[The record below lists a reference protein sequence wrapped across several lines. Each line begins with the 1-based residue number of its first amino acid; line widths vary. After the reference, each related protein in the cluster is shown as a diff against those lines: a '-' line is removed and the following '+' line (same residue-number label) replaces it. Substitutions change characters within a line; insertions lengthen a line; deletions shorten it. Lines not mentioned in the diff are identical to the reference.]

1 MAPQED
7 RKVTSLLLDAA
18 YGSEHREALR
28 MLKEDV
34 GHVVKTDRL
43 IQLVG
48 KRFPEVAAHPDFE
61 RERASC
67 IDLVVSMLGL
77 EPRGEGSFV
86 SPAGVAAA
94 RGVRQA
100 AVRAN
105 PKAERRLA
113 VASAIAGPRDESRD
127 TALPARPKKKPA
139 TASAARRMSWRPR
152 WWPRLREWSA
162 ASGFRLKRLEIP
174 QGSAMEAYR
183 DGVTS
188 LLVSDEDLALPHWRT
203 ASFDAAQLTDVDR
216 IEVHAH
222 LVHQALK
229 QVRVSRM
236 QNPDVTPPA
245 YTELVKRAFFLGIDD
260 DVVDVA
266 LARRFQRTATIP
278 LRRGMRIKATVGPG
292 QPLDEVLELHEE
304 VTRHA
309 RSLGMSFD
317 NSVSRATDVVA
328 VTRWNLRSTSVTKAI
343 RYRVPIVLIDDF
355 LAAGMR
361 DTLESREIA
370 FPAQRAAICGRCGI
384 VHAFSA
390 RRVHRKDL
398 LCPACR

>member
-1 MAPQED
+1 MAPQET

-28 MLKEDV
+28 MLKDDV
-34 GHVVKTDRL
+34 GHVVETDRL
-43 IQLVG
+43 IHLVG

-61 RERASC
+61 RERSSC

-86 SPAGVAAA
+86 SRAGVAAA

-100 AVRAN
+100 AARAN
-105 PKAERRLA
+105 PKAKRRLA
-113 VASAIAGPRDESRD
+113 VASSVARLRDESRD
-127 TALPARPKKKPA
+127 AAPPARPKKQPA
-139 TASAARRMSWRPR
+139 TASAARKMSWRPR

-162 ASGFRLKRLEIP
+162 ASGFRLKRLEIT

-183 DGVTS
+183 DRVAS

-203 ASFDAAQLTDVDR
+203 GSFAAELTDVDR

-266 LARRFQRTATIP
+266 LARRFQRTSTIP

-292 QPLDEVLELHEE
+292 QSLDEVLELHEE

-309 RSLGMSFD
+309 KSLGMNFD
-317 NSVSRATDVVA
+317 NCVSRATDVVA
-328 VTRWNLRSTSVTKAI
+328 VTRWNLRSSSVTKAI

-398 LCPACR
+398 ICPACR